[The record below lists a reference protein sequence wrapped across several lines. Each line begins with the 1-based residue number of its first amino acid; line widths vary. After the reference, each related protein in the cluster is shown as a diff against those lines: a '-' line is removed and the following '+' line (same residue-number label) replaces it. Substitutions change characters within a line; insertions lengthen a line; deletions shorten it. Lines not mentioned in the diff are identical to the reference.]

1 MYRNSY
7 HGSRINARRAATAV
21 AAALAFAVAGAALGQ
36 TQPGPGNGPPG
47 GAHHWK
53 GGGDGDMIGMT
64 IVHAKSQLNLN
75 TSQSQMFDAALA
87 QSKAARQTGKGLRHQ
102 VHDALA
108 TELAKPEPDLSA
120 VAAVADSVH
129 DQGAALR
136 KQVRAS
142 WLSLYA
148 TFSPDQKNVVKGI
161 MQQHLARM
169 DAIQQKMQQQ
179 HAATPSS

>member
-1 MYRNSY
+1 CTAT
-7 HGSRINARRAATAV
+7 RITEVVSTRAARRRRLPRRSHSRSPGPRWGRPSPGRGTARGGG
-21 AAALAFAVAGAALGQ
+21 GAAHQ
-36 TQPGPGNGPPG
+36 
-47 GAHHWK
+47 WK

-108 TELAKPEPDLSA
+108 TELAKPKPDPPLPA

-161 MQQHLARM
+161 
-169 DAIQQKMQQQ
+169 
-179 HAATPSS
+179 